1 MIIIDLYYDQDEE
14 ILEVRYT
21 LDVDS
26 DYDRSVKLT
35 PHEIKYYSSTIIED
49 EDIPEIDEDSL
60 IDILE
65 SYFNENEMGEE
76 EFL

>member
-26 DYDRSVKLT
+26 DYYRSVKLT